1 MDNIKRVHKQLY
13 KTRVVSIVGRFGF
26 YVQVKPL
33 PDSPVDVAW
42 QTVAQWDYLS
52 NAKMAAEYI
61 SHGLSGGFV
70 SDARPIKK

>member
-33 PDSPVDVAW
+33 PDSPADVAW

-52 NAKMAAEYI
+52 NAKLCAEYI
-61 SHGLSGGFV
+61 SHGLSGAFV
-70 SDARPIKK
+70 NDIRPLK

>member
-1 MDNIKRVHKQLY
+1 MSDIKRVHKQLC

-26 YVQVKPL
+26 YVQVKPI
-33 PDSPVDVAW
+33 PDDPADTDW

-52 NAKMAAEYI
+52 NAKLCAEYI

>member
-1 MDNIKRVHKQLY
+1 MNIIKRVHKQLY

-33 PDSPVDVAW
+33 PDGTADTEW

-52 NAKMAAEYI
+52 NAKCCAEFI
-61 SHGLSGGFV
+61 SHGLSGAFV
-70 SDARPIKK
+70 NDIRPFK